1 MRRAVGALCTLI
13 VCMQILVGVPIAV
26 CVLFF
31 AVVGSGSINPVAFEV
46 HPGPPSPPLSATVPP
61 PPMAAALVAPPPNVI
76 PHAMPTP
83 QDNAILE
90 SRAEQGSPLAG
101 TVLSESIPPEAEQ
114 QLFVAAFEKVAAEKA
129 KEPQATLP
137 TAGTEA
143 VTTHK
148 SVAVENH
155 RERATRFAI
164 EHLYLMAETDE
175 EAGEFDRADQWRAL
189 ARELRGT
196 SACEAPE
203 GLVSPR

>member
-1 MRRAVGALCTLI
+1 MSYPTPCLLRRTTRSSSRAPSRAVR
-13 VCMQILVGVPIAV
+13 
-26 CVLFF
+26 
-31 AVVGSGSINPVAFEV
+31 
-46 HPGPPSPPLSATVPP
+46 SP
-61 PPMAAALVAPPPNVI
+61 
-76 PHAMPTP
+76 
-83 QDNAILE
+83 E
-90 SRAEQGSPLAG
+90 
-101 TVLSESIPPEAEQ
+101 
-114 QLFVAAFEKVAAEKA
+114 LFVAAFEKVAAEKA

-175 EAGEFDRADQWRAL
+175 EAGEFDRADQWRAV

-203 GLVSPR
+203 GLASPR